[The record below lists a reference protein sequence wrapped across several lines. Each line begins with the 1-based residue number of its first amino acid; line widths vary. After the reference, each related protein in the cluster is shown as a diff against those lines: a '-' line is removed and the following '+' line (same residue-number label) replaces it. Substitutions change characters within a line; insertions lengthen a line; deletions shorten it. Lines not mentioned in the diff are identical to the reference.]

1 MADRQMLLDLA
12 RAPSLTRE
20 DLIVTGANRDAA
32 ALVDRWPAWASPF
45 AVITGGPGSGKTHLA
60 SVWQSVSGAH
70 MLADPQ
76 RPSPSDL
83 GAAQAATPVLCDGL
97 MPDGLD
103 EAAFFHLLNAVRGAG
118 GSILITAETAPSGW
132 PLATPDLTSRFRA
145 ATVASLGLPD
155 DDLLRAVAVKLFADR
170 QVAVDP
176 AVVAYLLPRLER
188 SLSSLADIVV
198 RLDELALARKMSI
211 TRPLAAEVLHDLG
224 DRDQPGL
231 GL

>member
-1 MADRQMLLDLA
+1 MADRQMLLDLG

-20 DLIVTGANRDAA
+20 DLIVTDANRDAA
-32 ALVDRWPAWASPF
+32 ALVDRWPGWASPF
-45 AVITGGPGSGKTHLA
+45 AVIAGGPGSGKTHLA

-70 MLADPQ
+70 AMVDPQ
-76 RPSPSDL
+76 RPSAADL
-83 GAAQAATPVLCDGL
+83 DAAQAGTPILCDGL
-97 MPDGLD
+97 TPEGLD

-132 PLATPDLTSRFRA
+132 SLATPDLMSRFRA

-176 AVVAYLLPRLER
+176 SVVAYLLPRLER
-188 SLSSLADIVV
+188 SLSALADIVV
-198 RLDELALARKMSI
+198 RLDEVALARKMSI
-211 TRPLAAEVLHDLG
+211 TRPLAAEVLRDLG
-224 DRDQPGL
+224 EPDQPDL
-231 GL
+231 SL

>member
-1 MADRQMLLDLA
+1 MPDRQMLLDLG

-20 DLIVTGANRDAA
+20 DLIVTDANRDAA
-32 ALVDRWPAWASPF
+32 ALVDRWPEWASPF
-45 AVITGGPGSGKTHLA
+45 AAVAGGPGSGKTHLA
-60 SVWQSVSGAH
+60 SVWRSVSGAH
-70 MLADPQ
+70 AMADPR
-76 RPSPSDL
+76 RPSAADL
-83 GAAQAATPVLCDGL
+83 DAAQAGTPVLCDGL
-97 MPDGLD
+97 APDGLD
-103 EAAFFHLLNAVRGAG
+103 EAAFFHLLNAVRGSG

-132 PLATPDLTSRFRA
+132 VLATPDLASRFRA

-188 SLSSLADIVV
+188 SLSALADIVV
-198 RLDELALARKMSI
+198 RLDEVALARKMSI
-211 TRPLAAEVLHDLG
+211 TRPLAAEVL
-224 DRDQPGL
+224 REISQQDQGRL